1 MMADSSAPGTIRC
14 VIVTPETTSLDT
26 RCRSVTLPLFDGSRG
41 IGRGHAPFI
50 GRLRAG
56 EIRVSGEQGG
66 AGDGVRSI
74 FVEGGFVE
82 VAHDGIT
89 VITQQAIPAE
99 RIDQATARSE
109 YDKVAGTRAVG
120 DEAIDAKFRRQE
132 AARALVRASERTRR

>member
-41 IGRGHAPFI
+41 IGQGHAPFI

-66 AGDGVRSI
+66 AGDGGRSI

-82 VAHDGIT
+82 VAHDDIT
-89 VITQQAIPAE
+89 VITQQAIPADK
-99 RIDQATARSE
+99 IDLASARSQL
-109 YDKVAGTRAVG
+109 DAVAGTKAIG
-120 DEAIDAKFRRQE
+120 DDAIDAKFRRLD
-132 AARALVRASERTRR
+132 AARALVRTGERKGR